1 MNAQQKFA
9 MFERL
14 DKSHQQLVEFAN
26 SIVNDSAAP
35 KAKLL
40 ARPAPQVD
48 AADFTDEERAA
59 LGDAFN
65 EINDQF
71 APPAKKQRKEEPEES
86 SSAAAEEE
94 EEEDDSTLKW
104 GAYGEVTEEELKTLM
119 EAVEKKC
126 IDAVDNKLKDRDMKT
141 FMCKVFKWKGSYCQR
156 SRKRG
161 ETYTPRE
168 LLNIEKIAT
177 FIHLALPHF
186 EKEIKARGPHLS
198 GRLGTIRSV
207 LVFNE
212 DEDATEDKKKTIP
225 DDEKIQI
232 ELENNPL
239 HVAFKSTE
247 ELDKMVELLFKS
259 VLFFRDTLAKPTK
272 AAAKAA
278 KVAALPPSLLGEGE
292 GAGEEEE
299 KKEEEKETP
308 ENKEEET
315 K

>member
-126 IDAVDNKLKDRDMKT
+126 IDAVDNNKLKDRDMKT

-212 DEDATEDKKKTIP
+212 DED
-225 DDEKIQI
+225 
-232 ELENNPL
+232 NPL

-259 VLFFRDTLAKPTK
+259 VIFFRDTLAKPTK

-278 KVAALPPSLLGEGE
+278 KVATLPAPALGEGEGAGE